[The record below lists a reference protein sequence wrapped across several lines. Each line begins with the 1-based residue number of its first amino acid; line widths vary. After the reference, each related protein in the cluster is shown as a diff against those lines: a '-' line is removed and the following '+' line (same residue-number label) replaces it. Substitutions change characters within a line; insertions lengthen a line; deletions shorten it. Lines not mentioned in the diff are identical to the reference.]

1 MKPSGTNGTRA
12 AKQQCSQMTDE
23 WWRVQTPSKKSKTK
37 ANLIDLLRTELAPP

>member
-23 WWRVQTPSKKSKTK
+23 MVACADPVQEK
-37 ANLIDLLRTELAPP
+37 